1 MTFRAGKSVLSRVNV
16 AIVGGGLTGTTLA
29 AQLLRRA
36 GPSYSV
42 AVVEKTSSVGRGL
55 AYGKQSRS
63 LLLNVRARN
72 MSALSDART
81 IFCAGRN
88 QLMIPPP
95 PPAVFCPARYTGVTS
110 SRLCTK
116 RCCPVAAKGR
126 NGSQN
131 ERLPLLELVRERW
144 KF

>member
-1 MTFRAGKSVLSRVNV
+1 MELVESFAMTFRAGKSVLSRVNV

-72 MSALSDART
+72 MSALSDQPDHFLQWARS
-81 IFCAGRN
+81 N
-88 QLMIPPP
+88 YDP
-95 PPAVFCPARYTGVTS
+95 
-110 SRLCTK
+110 
-116 RCCPVAAKGR
+116 
-126 NGSQN
+126 
-131 ERLPLLELVRERW
+131 
-144 KF
+144 